1 MGNAII
7 KLGHMEGK
15 SSTFKFPWS
24 RARVHLEPNF
34 IPKDKQTAEMML
46 TMYFCQMH
54 MLHMGKKVTGIKAN
68 ENDSNKNAD
77 TFITADGKDISIQI
91 TRLMFTN
98 YETRKAIAKRKSLEF
113 AKAISGRVNLLHEV
127 VITIFPKQ
135 KHKIPLKNL
144 GSRAKTL
151 EKKLLDL
158 IVLSVNMNI
167 EKLVPDSGNVDVL
180 IKDGELREHFYSID
194 ICPVPKGM
202 YANVY
207 GLNNIFINY
216 NFNGSTYNDSDSDK
230 AIDELFKRKDRGV
243 ADLLLIWA
251 NSFELHGLEKIVQKL
266 WDRFG
271 DSTFQ
276 NVQFMTFYDNVAFF
290 RETLQL
296 WGIKPVAQVVK

>member
-1 MGNAII
+1 MGNAVIQ
-7 KLGHMEGK
+7 LGHMEKK

-24 RARVHLEPNF
+24 RARVHLEPEF
-34 IPKDKQTAEMML
+34 IPKEKEIAEMML
-46 TMYFCQMH
+46 AMYFSQIH
-54 MLHMGKKVTGIKAN
+54 MLRQKKKVSGIRLN

-77 TFITADGKDISIQI
+77 VIITADGKDISVQI
-91 TRLMFTN
+91 TRLTFTN
-98 YETRKAIAKRKSLEF
+98 FETRKSIAKRKSLEF
-113 AKAISGRVNLLHEV
+113 AGRISERVKLLNEV

-158 IVLSVNMNI
+158 IVLSINSNI
-167 EKLVPDSGNVDVL
+167 EKLVPDSGNIQVT
-180 IKDGELREHFYSID
+180 IKDGELKEHFYFVD

-207 GLNNIFINY
+207 GVNNVFINY
-216 NFNGSTYNDSDSDK
+216 NFYGSTYDDSDADK
-230 AIDELFKRKDRGV
+230 AINDLFNRKDRGH

-251 NSFELHGLEKIVQKL
+251 NSFELHGLDKIVQKL
-266 WDRFG
+266 RDRFS
-271 DSTFQ
+271 DSSFQ
-276 NVQFMTFYDNVAFF
+276 NIQFMTFHDNVALF